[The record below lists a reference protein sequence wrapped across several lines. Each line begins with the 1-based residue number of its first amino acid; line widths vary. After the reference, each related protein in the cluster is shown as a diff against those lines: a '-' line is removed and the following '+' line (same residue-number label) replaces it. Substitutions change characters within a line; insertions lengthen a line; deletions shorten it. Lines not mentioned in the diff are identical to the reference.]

1 MSNNRSLNLTIL
13 MAAIAS
19 LILVVAATNT
29 GYVFARQ
36 KFTASL
42 SGNNEVPPVKTTVGG
57 EAKFTVLNDNTT
69 IKYRVNITGL
79 SDATGA
85 HIHSGKEGKNGAVI
99 VDLLK
104 NSKKN
109 DIATGMVI
117 RGNIT
122 DSSLTGPMKGKT
134 IADLISAMS
143 SDDTYANVHT
153 PKHPKGEIRGQIAI
167 SETTGSNLTS
177 STSANETSNISPT
190 G

>member
-1 MSNNRSLNLTIL
+1 

-19 LILVVAATNT
+19 LILIIAATNT

-42 SGNNEVPPVKTTVGG
+42 SGNNEVPPVNTNAGG
-57 EAKFTVLNDNTT
+57 EAKFTVINDNTT
-69 IKYRVNITGL
+69 IKYRINITGL
-79 SDATGA
+79 TDANGA
-85 HIHSGKEGKNGAVI
+85 HIHTGKEGKNGAVI
-99 VDLLK
+99 VDLMK

-109 DIATGMVI
+109 DIATGIVI

-122 DSSLTGPMKGKT
+122 DSSLTGPIKGKT
-134 IADLISAMS
+134 VADLISAMS
-143 SDDTYANVHT
+143 NGDTYTNVHT

-167 SETTGSNLTS
+167 SETTGSNQTS
-177 STSANETSNISPT
+177 STSANETSNITPT